1 MFQRFQ
7 NYIQNFSRMHI
18 AESPRL
24 KSIFAI
30 WGSGECVNFFARA
43 IDHSVL
49 FSFKAAALHSII
61 LLTHSLS
68 HSLTHSLAALLS
80 NYFNFDLGL

>member
-30 WGSGECVNFFARA
+30 WGSGVLNLLTCQRTVFSEAG
-43 IDHSVL
+43 HSVTN
-49 FSFKAAALHSII
+49 
-61 LLTHSLS
+61 LLTR
-68 HSLTHSLAALLS
+68 A
-80 NYFNFDLGL
+80 GLWKHFG

>member
-1 MFQRFQ
+1 MTDHKILIFRSEFNIFHFWSDFNKSGMFQRFQ

-30 WGSGECVNFFARA
+30 WGSG
-43 IDHSVL
+43 DQQ
-49 FSFKAAALHSII
+49 
-61 LLTHSLS
+61 
-68 HSLTHSLAALLS
+68 S
-80 NYFNFDLGL
+80 NYLIQKWCDIAEH

>member
-1 MFQRFQ
+1 MTDHKILIFRSEFNIFHFWSDFNKSGMFQRFQ

-30 WGSGECVNFFARA
+30 WGSGAR
-43 IDHSVL
+43 VGQNL
-49 FSFKAAALHSII
+49 WLRMN
-61 LLTHSLS
+61 T
-68 HSLTHSLAALLS
+68 
-80 NYFNFDLGL
+80 FDQVDG

>member
-1 MFQRFQ
+1 MTDHKILIFRSEFNIFHFWSDFNKSGMFQQFQ

-30 WGSGECVNFFARA
+30 WGSGDLLRGF
-43 IDHSVL
+43 HVL
-49 FSFKAAALHSII
+49 FFLVP
-61 LLTHSLS
+61 LGTEVS
-68 HSLTHSLAALLS
+68 H
-80 NYFNFDLGL
+80 NE